1 MCLAVPGKIL
11 SIEEQD
17 GTRMAK
23 VDFGGVVKDVCLAYL
38 PDIGVGDYTI
48 VHVGFAIQKLDE
60 ASALETLDLFRGMGL
75 LEEEFGEESRE
86 SREESR
92 ESREES
98 REEHGTPGGQPNGDG
113 GPGHERSQAGAE
125 AAR

>member
-23 VDFGGVVKDVCLAYL
+23 VDFGGVVKDVCLVYL

-60 ASALETLDLFRGMGL
+60 ASALETLALFRGMGL
-75 LEEEFGEESRE
+75 LEEELG
-86 SREESR
+86 
-92 ESREES
+92 
-98 REEHGTPGGQPNGDG
+98 GTGT
-113 GPGHERSQAGAE
+113 E